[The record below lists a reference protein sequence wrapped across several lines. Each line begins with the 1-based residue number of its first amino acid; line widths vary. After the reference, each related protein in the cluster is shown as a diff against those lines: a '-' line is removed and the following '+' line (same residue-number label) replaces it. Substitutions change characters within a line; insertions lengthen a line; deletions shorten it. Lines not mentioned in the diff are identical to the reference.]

1 MKKSWLVMAGL
12 FLLFGGTIVYLTFQ
26 NDDLRQEVATLESQQ
41 SAASIITV
49 PNSSSKEITTTSSSE
64 PSEVAEETNDSEQD
78 TVVSEEPLN
87 VVNEDQVRLLN
98 EALVNTFYGTNENRL
113 ELLQSYLTAELFEE
127 YNTLSADEVDS
138 TESEVGDKVAYYRQV
153 SDTEFQAVNFILMS
167 NHGDENRI
175 IMSVTY
181 TLEESDWK
189 ASSFTVDLIA
199 KVTE

>member
-1 MKKSWLVMAGL
+1 MAGL

>member
-64 PSEVAEETNDSEQD
+64 PSEVAEETNDSEEGSD
-78 TVVSEEPLN
+78 VNEERLN

-113 ELLQSYLTAELFEE
+113 ELLQSYMAPELFED

-153 SDTEFQAVNFILMS
+153 SDIEFQAVNFILMS

-189 ASSFTVDLIA
+189 ASALTFDLVA

>member
-64 PSEVAEETNDSEQD
+64 PSEVAEETNDSEEGSD
-78 TVVSEEPLN
+78 VSEEPLD

-113 ELLQSYLTAELFEE
+113 ELLQSYMTAELFEE

-189 ASSFTVDLIA
+189 ASGFTFDLIA